1 MKFKILFSTLIFV
14 ILFSYVTFAQL
25 TILSGPKQGSYHS
38 FGEDIVSVTDPKPGN
53 TFVNEVTSGAA
64 YNYNQLIDPESPY
77 KFALIQ
83 SDYLYYMQALDNR
96 DNTEKTKPIKVIFP
110 LAHEEIHIVT
120 KAKSGLT
127 KLQDLGKT
135 KNGDQKIIVAIGTQ
149 DQGTY
154 ATANLIKDRSQIF
167 WASRNIHFDDVMHEL
182 FMDRIDAFVM
192 VGSAPLK
199 KLDVNP
205 QALAEEIALI
215 ELNNFNDW
223 AKYYDNDTIYSND
236 YKWLEKDVPTFSVRT
251 LLVVNESKL
260 SDADKQTVNALK
272 NGIMNHFDELK
283 SDGHPKWKEVDLFD
297 WTDSDWPMYK

>member
-1 MKFKILFSTLIFV
+1 MKFKNLLSTIIFVFLFSLV
-14 ILFSYVTFAQL
+14 SFAQF
-25 TILSGPKQGSYHS
+25 TILSGPEQGSYHT
-38 FGEDIVSVTDPKPGN
+38 FGEDIVSVTGPEPGN

-64 YNYNQLIDPESPY
+64 FNYNQLIDPESPY

-96 DNTEKTKPIKVIFP
+96 DNTENTKPIKVILP

-120 KAKSGLT
+120 KASSGLT
-127 KLQDLGKT
+127 KLQDLGNL
-135 KNGDQKIIVAIGTQ
+135 KNGDQKYNVAIGTK

-154 ATANLIKDRSQIF
+154 ATANLIKDRSQIY

-192 VGSAPLK
+192 VGSAPLQ

-205 QALAEEIALI
+205 QALIEEIALI

-223 AKYYDNDTIYSND
+223 AKYYDNDTIYTTD
-236 YKWLEKDVPTFSVRT
+236 YKWLEKDVPTFCVRT

-260 SDADKQTVNALK
+260 TDADKQAIHSLK
-272 NGIMNHFDELK
+272 NGVMNNFDKLK
-283 SDGHPKWKEVDLFD
+283 SEGHPKWKEVDLFD
-297 WTDSDWPMYK
+297 WTDGDWPMYK